1 MPMEFVFIIGMAVLL
16 ILCVKVKANAF
27 ISLLATALV
36 MGLLSGMSG
45 ADTVAAITGGFSG
58 TVKNLCE
65 IRTVYLNT
73 ATKKPL
79 FH

>member
-1 MPMEFVFIIGMAVLL
+1 MDRNTTSVQTRKDCAPEKNSMELPAGRR
-16 ILCVKVKANAF
+16 
-27 ISLLATALV
+27 
-36 MGLLSGMSG
+36 
-45 ADTVAAITGGFSG
+45 FSS